1 MTAEDKN
8 KTQGVNRGRHA
19 QLIQVAVICLAGVS
33 LFTTAQGMNRYIF
46 DNAAVSV
53 AASTAIQGI
62 LLAMSMGLPGYLRR
76 VWENS
81 WHWFWRILVCVII
94 VLLTIVTMFCSSW
107 FSYIY
112 IADIVHFDSWG
123 TDSELLVQQ
132 TFRTELYNARDYAH
146 IYRTYLEGD
155 LGEKILMLEEQ
166 AGIIS
171 ENEQLDNLDMD
182 WEQERENYGGTGT
195 TAGNYMTT
203 VIDAM
208 DKAMQ
213 DGSSGNSREL
223 AVGAVTD
230 AQKNISARMETIR
243 QRLSEIDSQITGYN
257 EQIDSLTSRINRA
270 APGTDT
276 TGLTNT
282 LNNYVQR
289 IERATADQAE
299 LQEEYNQLDAAS
311 GRLQLYESRLGLN
324 SSFSSVAIRNTLL
337 EMQTEFFQENPD
349 EEQLLATAATVFEN
363 LRNAASQNENNS
375 LSYTDLLVRMNQLIL
390 NLKDYSNIKGV
401 ESSLEDLIVELRGA
415 GDTGLTGTEPEGGD
429 ADAEENPEDPEPD
442 LADAE
447 PEGGD
452 ADVEENPEDLE
463 PDLTDTEPEG
473 GDADTEENP
482 EDTEPEDGDAG
493 AEEKAEA
500 WKPIWNDRL
509 ERLKSQISSMPVYS
523 VEQTAGEGGSGLL
536 TDAQLN
542 TLRAYDRDESSKQ
555 LDDMIRLYIAEHN
568 ALYQGIIYLKSPYR
582 MLALFALVLAFAF
595 DVSGFILGFI
605 NSGEKTGN
613 GTDSAGITPAAG
625 VENKEGTKMR
635 NDADWSIL
643 PSLNKYRILTG
654 DYEMKDGIYRYQVFE
669 NGLSERWSV
678 KDSVPYIQGIYQQ
691 DHTEET
697 EGTLA
702 GIFEQD
708 ILFAS
713 QTGGPKDGIYLDCR
727 LEFEEG
733 SLLLVKG
740 GSKSF
745 LANVNEYVPVYSYS
759 PSKGECQTFPAQDL
773 YNNKTGAK
781 TAVLSLNEKG
791 TRIVAIYMIEKD

>member
-1 MTAEDKN
+1 MTVKEKN
-8 KTQGVNRGRHA
+8 KTSVMNKGKHS

-81 WHWFWRILVCVII
+81 WHWFWRILVCIII

-182 WEQERENYGGTGT
+182 WEQEREDYGDTRT

-213 DGSSGNSREL
+213 DGSSGSSREL

-230 AQKNISARMETIR
+230 AQNNIGARMETIR

-257 EQIDSLTSRINRA
+257 EQITSLTNRINRA

-289 IERATADQAE
+289 IERATADQTE

-401 ESSLEDLIVELRGA
+401 ESSLEVLIVELRGA
-415 GDTGLTGTEPEGGD
+415 GDTDLTGTEPEGGD
-429 ADAEENPEDPEPD
+429 ADAEENP
-442 LADAE
+442 
-447 PEGGD
+447 
-452 ADVEENPEDLE
+452 
-463 PDLTDTEPEG
+463 
-473 GDADTEENP
+473 
-482 EDTEPEDGDAG
+482 
-493 AEEKAEA
+493 EA

-542 TLRAYDRDESSKQ
+542 TLRAYDRDESSKR

-595 DVSGFILGFI
+595 DMSGFILGFI

-625 VENKEGTKMR
+625 VENKEETKMR

-654 DYEMKDGIYRYQVFE
+654 DYEMKDGTYSYQVFE

-697 EGTLA
+697 EGTLT
-702 GIFEQD
+702 GVSEQE

-713 QTGGPKDGIYLDCR
+713 QTGGPEDGIYLDCR